1 MPTSTVEQTTRMNSF
16 KTTTKLIAAGLA
28 ALALVTLGFYS
39 MPQTDSLGNALKP
52 AELYAGG
59 NYYRY
64 TGHNHGSAQ
73 IIYLD
78 RHNVDCGND
87 FINYFRGY
95 GNFRYQY
102 RCMRSNGLANMRKYG
117 RSTGY
122 AWGGQYNLNYL
133 DRQNVYC
140 PSNEVLTRFQ
150 MGTISHY
157 RFKYDYTCAQAN
169 WRSLSCTSHATGWNT
184 YENMHYLDRHTID
197 CGTSKALQGFDVDSH
212 TFREV
217 TGRYWWWGWRN
228 RYGNVNKIKYNYR
241 CCSMA
246 DSYPTAYP
254 IARPTAYPIAR
265 PTAKPISDPTAKP
278 ISDPTESPTE
288 IPISDPTEAPIADP
302 TQNPVADPTMAP
314 TINTTPL
321 VCKMTFNKKADAYTG
336 DLPDGCA
343 LVSTEDIGWEKFT
356 GTAPGVMLCGSAQVA
371 DFEKAGLNKGI
382 SYIYAAKS
390 MTATTYTEVNYKG
403 TKHFFSDGMP
413 SVVHDHNDEVHS
425 IQFVSD
431 AHAEG
436 VPTECA
442 MGEKIDIAEKVALQV
457 ELNEEGKVDQA
468 ADEAAEKAADVE
480 A

>member
-1 MPTSTVEQTTRMNSF
+1 
-16 KTTTKLIAAGLA
+16 
-28 ALALVTLGFYS
+28 
-39 MPQTDSLGNALKP
+39 
-52 AELYAGG
+52 
-59 NYYRY
+59 
-64 TGHNHGSAQ
+64 
-73 IIYLD
+73 
-78 RHNVDCGND
+78 
-87 FINYFRGY
+87 
-95 GNFRYQY
+95 
-102 RCMRSNGLANMRKYG
+102 
-117 RSTGY
+117 
-122 AWGGQYNLNYL
+122 
-133 DRQNVYC
+133 
-140 PSNEVLTRFQ
+140 
-150 MGTISHY
+150 
-157 RFKYDYTCAQAN
+157 
-169 WRSLSCTSHATGWNT
+169 
-184 YENMHYLDRHTID
+184 
-197 CGTSKALQGFDVDSH
+197 
-212 TFREV
+212 
-217 TGRYWWWGWRN
+217 
-228 RYGNVNKIKYNYR
+228 
-241 CCSMA
+241 MA

-468 ADEAAEKAADVE
+468 ADEAAEKAAEVE